1 MAGNDRNRTRWR
13 SRHGLP
19 AFLLMGFYGGKNRI
33 EFLRLFDFRA
43 CGWEGKKK
51 KTLDK
56 CMFHQG

>member
-51 KTLDK
+51 NTR
-56 CMFHQG
+56 